1 MARAELNARNLRN
14 VQLIVGDA
22 LKTGLEKNSYDMVH
36 ERLVLINLPT
46 AFQQEL
52 LAEMVSLLKPH
63 GTIALQE
70 FDSASYVCYPE
81 HPSWNILLNIWND
94 SFHANGGN
102 EFIGRSLGHLLRSAG
117 VENVQMK
124 VHVDVTQIGSYRRT
138 QLLALFESVQD
149 LVIASGR
156 ITEAEL
162 KRHMSAVSEHLA
174 DPRTTLF
181 DKLIV
186 QAWGEKAN

>member
-1 MARAELNARNLRN
+1 
-14 VQLIVGDA
+14 
-22 LKTGLEKNSYDMVH
+22 MVH

-52 LAEMVSLLKPH
+52 LAEMVSLLKPG

-81 HPSWNILLNIWND
+81 HPSWNILLSLWND

-117 VENVQMK
+117 VENIQMK

-149 LVIASGR
+149 LVIASDR
-156 ITEAEL
+156 ITEHEL

-174 DPRTTLF
+174 DPRTTLI

-186 QAWGEKAN
+186 QAWGQKAN